1 MANHLDSSK
10 YKNTQLKINK
20 INNDQTLD
28 IIWPIS
34 KINSNNDMYFYDAN
48 YSNYANSKLFID
60 AYQDQIRS
68 AQEEYRK
75 ELVGTFPAYECSAD
89 YKLLD
94 EMLGELSLSVEATDR
109 VVLSA
114 YNTRD
119 GIKDILLV
127 HILAIAHSNI
137 SDNGKIISIGA
148 FSFDSSD
155 KAEHNGVLCLGMKK
169 IDISLYDVDVEYYD
183 DIKTID
189 EIQISFTKNGYG
201 EMHSIC
207 CKAIE

>member
-48 YSNYANSKLFID
+48 YSNYANSKLFIN

-127 HILAIAHSNI
+127 HILTIAHSNI

-148 FSFDSSD
+148 FSFDSS
-155 KAEHNGVLCLGMKK
+155 EHNGVLCLGMKK

-201 EMHSIC
+201 EMRSIC